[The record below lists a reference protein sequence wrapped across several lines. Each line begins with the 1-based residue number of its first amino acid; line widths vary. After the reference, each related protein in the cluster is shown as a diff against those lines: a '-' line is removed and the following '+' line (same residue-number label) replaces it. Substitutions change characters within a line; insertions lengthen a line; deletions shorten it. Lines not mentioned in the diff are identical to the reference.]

1 VSRRRRSGDNEV
13 REGALEEP
21 HRFREEPA
29 CVFDRSAG
37 RG

>member
-1 VSRRRRSGDNEV
+1 VSRRRRSDEV